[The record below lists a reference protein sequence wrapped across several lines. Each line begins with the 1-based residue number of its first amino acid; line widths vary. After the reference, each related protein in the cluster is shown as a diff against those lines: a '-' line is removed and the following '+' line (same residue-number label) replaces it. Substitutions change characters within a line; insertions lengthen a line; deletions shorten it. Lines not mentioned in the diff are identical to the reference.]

1 MKLFHTSLL
10 AVMIAVAV
18 LCPATV
24 AAEIDSIAESVS
36 YTIDFP
42 INRHT
47 VDPAFS
53 HNGQALDSLRATIDA
68 IRGDSLVGLEKIS
81 VEGYASPDGRVSAIW
96 LWLRGA
102 PMLWPAGLWRSAA
115 LSRSWFIVSS
125 RLLHGMIF
133 AARYR
138 KAGCLSRPGYL
149 KYAPMVPIPRRP
161 TYGDAWRASA
171 RWTAAECGRTLTRD
185 IFPGLRRSVSVLV
198 MVRRVIPEPEILPE
212 SEPGEDAS
220 VMTAGEAAVLSSMAD
235 GNCIDN

>member
-81 VEGYASPDGRVSAIW
+81 VEGYASPDGRVSRNLALAQRRTDALARWLVEKCGVEPELVHRQQSAIAW
-96 LWLRGA
+96 DDFRREISES
-102 PMLWPAGLWRSAA
+102 GLPQ
-115 LSRSWFIVSS
+115 SS
-125 RLLHGMIF
+125 RILEICANGSDSSQADVWRRM
-133 AARYR
+133 ARLR
-138 KAGCLSRPGYL
+138 TLDG
-149 KYAPMVPIPRRP
+149 
-161 TYGDAWRASA
+161 
-171 RWTAAECGRTLTRD
+171 GRVWKTLTRD